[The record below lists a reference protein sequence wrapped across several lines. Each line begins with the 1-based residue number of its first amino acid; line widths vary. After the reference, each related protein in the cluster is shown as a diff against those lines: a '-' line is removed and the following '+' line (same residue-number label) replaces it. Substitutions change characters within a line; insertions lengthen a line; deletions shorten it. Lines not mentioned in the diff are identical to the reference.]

1 MWMKISARKVCCEA
15 RQRHVSLLASDRPSP
30 NPRLQRTRLR
40 DLCAVLA
47 VALNLMTTSVSV
59 AQAQAQATRKDGH
72 DHRLFPCLEDG
83 LKSNE
88 FGCQLLGK
96 LQVSR
101 FPDGP
106 VFWHLSK
113 FPTREAA
120 EAAKSGIGLV
130 VEAEGKFWLFSFG
143 AANSAPKQ
151 GERVASVGPLELTSN
166 RLPFANS
173 YEVVAYL
180 AVMPPKTYTRVHT
193 HPGPEAW
200 YVLAG
205 EQCLETPGRV
215 IKART
220 GEGAMAPPATPMQLT
235 NDGSSVRRA
244 LFIVIHDAAQ
254 PWSIPTEEW
263 KPSGACDQWAGD
275 AR

>member
-1 MWMKISARKVCCEA
+1 M
-15 RQRHVSLLASDRPSP
+15 SLGKRSY
-30 NPRLQRTRLR
+30 
-40 DLCAVLA
+40 LCAVLA
-47 VALNLMTTSVSV
+47 VALHLMTASVSV
-59 AQAQAQATRKDGH
+59 TQAQATGKDAH

-96 LQVSR
+96 LQVSQ
-101 FPDGP
+101 FPEGP
-106 VFWHLSK
+106 LFWHLSK
-113 FPTREAA
+113 FQTREAA
-120 EAAKSGIGLV
+120 EAAKSGTGLV
-130 VEAEGKFWLFSFG
+130 VEVEGKFWLFSFG
-143 AANSAPKQ
+143 PKNSAPKQ
-151 GERVASVGPLELTSN
+151 GEPVASVGPLQLTSN
-166 RLPFANS
+166 KLPLAKS

-205 EQCLETPGRV
+205 EQCLETPGGV

-235 NDGSSVRRA
+235 NNGLSVRRA

-263 KPSGACDQWAGD
+263 KPSGACDQ
-275 AR
+275 

>member
-1 MWMKISARKVCCEA
+1 M
-15 RQRHVSLLASDRPSP
+15 SLGK
-30 NPRLQRTRLR
+30 RLY
-40 DLCAVLA
+40 LCAVLA
-47 VALNLMTTSVSV
+47 VALHLMTTSVSV
-59 AQAQAQATRKDGH
+59 AQAQATGKDAH

-96 LQVSR
+96 LQVSQ
-101 FPDGP
+101 FPDEP
-106 VFWHLSK
+106 LFWHLSK
-113 FPTREAA
+113 FQTREAG
-120 EAAKSGIGLV
+120 EAAKSGTDLV

-143 AANSAPKQ
+143 PKNSAPKQ
-151 GERVASVGPLELTSN
+151 GEPVASVGPLELTSN
-166 RLPFANS
+166 KLPLAKS

-200 YVLAG
+200 YILAG
-205 EQCLETPGRV
+205 EQCLETPGGV

-235 NDGSSVRRA
+235 NNGSSVRRA

-263 KPSGACDQWAGD
+263 KPSGACDQ
-275 AR
+275 

>member
-1 MWMKISARKVCCEA
+1 M
-15 RQRHVSLLASDRPSP
+15 SLGKRSC
-30 NPRLQRTRLR
+30 
-40 DLCAVLA
+40 LCAVLV
-47 VALNLMTTSVSV
+47 VALHLITASVSV
-59 AQAQAQATRKDGH
+59 AQSQATGKDAH

-88 FGCQLLGK
+88 FGCQLLAK

-101 FPDGP
+101 FPGGP
-106 VFWHLSK
+106 LFWHLSK
-113 FPTREAA
+113 FQTREAA
-120 EAAKSGIGLV
+120 EAAKNQGSMV

-143 AANSAPKQ
+143 PKNSPPKQ
-151 GERVASVGPLELTSN
+151 GEPVASVGPLRLTSN
-166 RLPFANS
+166 KLPAAKS

-180 AVMPPKTYTRVHT
+180 AVMPPKMYTRVHT

-205 EQCLETPGRV
+205 EQCLEIPGGV

-220 GEGAMAPPATPMQLT
+220 GEGAMAPPTTPMRLI
-235 NDGSSVRRA
+235 NNGSSVRRA

-254 PWSIPTEEW
+254 PWSIPTEGW
-263 KPSGACDQWAGD
+263 KPSGACD
-275 AR
+275 R